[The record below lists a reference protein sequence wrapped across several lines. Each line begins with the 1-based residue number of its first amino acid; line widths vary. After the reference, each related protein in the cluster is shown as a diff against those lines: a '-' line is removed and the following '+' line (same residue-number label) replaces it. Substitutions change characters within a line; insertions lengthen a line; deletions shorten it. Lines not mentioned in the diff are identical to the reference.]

1 MNTTTNDAAAKPA
14 AAAEENK
21 ESSQPGEQETTELDA
36 AAPAAAAE
44 AGKEPGQP
52 ETQKT
57 TELDKFQVVLAT
69 RPALRNIVLT
79 LCLCL
84 FPAAVALAW
93 AIWFLWLPNLWAWSF
108 TEFTARSIAG
118 LFAVPTFAALPIYAF
133 VGAFFA
139 TAYVLEVYA
148 DEAAKKIRLVVNRGS
163 SLQSSAEDELAK
175 HDPSGLVPL
184 LRYSRVQL
192 ESYYTIGLTQTQRSF
207 RYSIIAMWIGFSV
220 ILGGIVIRVVDL
232 DRFGLRPLDTDIS
245 TLIIISGAII
255 EVISALFL
263 WVYRSSVRQLTYFYN
278 RQLYNHSILMSQ
290 RIAETMTSADE
301 IKKTIIEKLLDRSW
315 AYEPDTLPSGQSLLS
330 FRSPKG

>member
-1 MNTTTNDAAAKPA
+1 MSETTNKEPA
-14 AAAEENK
+14 EPIA
-21 ESSQPGEQETTELDA
+21 SV
-36 AAPAAAAE
+36 E
-44 AGKEPGQP
+44 ASKVPGQP
-52 ETQKT
+52 EEPKKPRG
-57 TELDKFQVVLAT
+57 LDKYQLLLTAN
-69 RPALRNIVLT
+69 PILRNIALV

-84 FPAAVALAW
+84 FPIAFAVVWFAW
-93 AIWFLWLPNLWAWSF
+93 FILLPDLWEWSF
-108 TEFTARSIAG
+108 AVFTWRSIVG
-118 LFAVPTFAALPIYAF
+118 FFAVLFLAVLPIYAPI
-133 VGAFFA
+133 GAFIA

-148 DEAAKKIRLVVNRGS
+148 DEAAKKVTLVLERGS
-163 SLQSSAEDELAK
+163 LLQSDAEDELAK
-175 HDPSGLVPL
+175 HDQSGLVPL

-192 ESYYTIGLTQTQRSF
+192 ESYYAIGLTQTQRSF
-207 RYSIIAMWIGFSV
+207 RYSIIAMWIGFAV
-220 ILGGIVIRVVDL
+220 ILGGIIIRVVDL

-278 RQLYNHSILMSQ
+278 CQMYNHSILMSQ
-290 RIAETMTSADE
+290 RIADTMTHSDE

>member
-1 MNTTTNDAAAKPA
+1 MNTTTNG
-14 AAAEENK
+14 AAAEPAAPAE
-21 ESSQPGEQETTELDA
+21 ESGEPGRPKPQETT
-36 AAPAAAAE
+36 
-44 AGKEPGQP
+44 G
-52 ETQKT
+52 
-57 TELDKFQVVLAT
+57 LDKFQLVLAT
-69 RPALRNIVLT
+69 RPVLRNAALVF
-79 LCLCL
+79 CVCL
-84 FPAAVALAW
+84 FPVAMALTWFA
-93 AIWFLWLPNLWAWSF
+93 WFLWLPKVWDWSF
-108 TEFTARSIAG
+108 AEFTLRSVPGFFGVFFIA
-118 LFAVPTFAALPIYAF
+118 FLPIYALI
-133 VGAFFA
+133 GAFIA
-139 TAYVLEVYA
+139 TAYVVEVYT
-148 DEAAKKIRLVVNRGS
+148 DEATKKVRLVLERGS
-163 SLQSSAEDELAK
+163 SLQSNAEDEHAK
-175 HDPSGLVPL
+175 QDQSGLVPL

-192 ESYYTIGLTQTQRSF
+192 ESYYAIGLTQTQRSF
-207 RYSIIAMWIGFSV
+207 RYSIIAMWIGFAV
-220 ILGGIVIRVVDL
+220 ILGGIIIRVVDL